1 MKVLGAYCFRHW
13 KLILLLA
20 GSLGICSAVFYLYG
34 LPLESVGYAFMLC
47 FALGLV
53 LFAVGYLQFL
63 RRHRELERLLAQVRE
78 KVLPLPPPRGLL
90 EADYQALCQ
99 ALAAER
105 AALALESRNRL
116 QDMTDYYTLW
126 AHQIKT
132 PIAAM
137 RLLLQEEPRPEL
149 EGELL
154 KIEQYV
160 EMVLGYLRL
169 GSGSTDYV
177 FRTCGLDA
185 LLRQSVRKYAR
196 LFILKKISLDFQETG
211 KTVLTDEKWL
221 SFVIEQLLSNAVK
234 YTPEGGRVRIYG
246 DGETLVI
253 ADSGIGI
260 RPEDLPRV
268 FEKGF
273 TGFNGREDKKSTG
286 IGLYLCRQVLD
297 RLNHGISI
305 ASRPGQGTLVRLD
318 LGRRTREVE

>member
-1 MKVLGAYCFRHW
+1 MRVLGAYLSRHW
-13 KLILLLA
+13 KLLLLLG
-20 GSLGICSAVFYLYG
+20 GSLGICSAVFELYG
-34 LPLESVGYAFMLC
+34 LPLESVGYAFVLC

-53 LFAVGYLQFL
+53 LFAAGYVQFL
-63 RRHRELERLLAQVRE
+63 RRHRELERLLVQVHER
-78 KVLPLPPPRGLL
+78 VLPLPPPKGLL
-90 EADYQALCQ
+90 EEDYQALCQ

-105 AALALESRNRL
+105 AALALEDRNRL

-169 GSGSTDYV
+169 GSDSTDYV
-177 FRTCGLDA
+177 FRNCELDA
-185 LLRQSVRKYAR
+185 LVRQSVRKYAR

-297 RLNHGISI
+297 RLNHGVSI
-305 ASRPGQGTLVRLD
+305 TSRPGQGTLVRLD
-318 LGRRTREVE
+318 LSRQNRGVE